1 MHWHI
6 YVAAVDCG
14 GVRHA
19 HRIHHGTLCH
29 TDDALV
35 ARLIQEEV
43 CLDMYVPCISSV
55 LFLVFPR
62 FLPDLQLT
70 SLRINLDL
78 L

>member
-1 MHWHI
+1 MNWHI
-6 YVAAVDCG
+6 YVAVVDCG

-55 LFLVFPR
+55 FFLYFLVFCQIYNQPR
-62 FLPDLQLT
+62 CV
-70 SLRINLDL
+70 SI
-78 L
+78 